1 MALKAGTVANFN
13 GSMAE
18 AMEQAFESEW
28 LDLKE
33 EALPGGGEDERKI
46 LFAAVAQG
54 VVNYLQAN
62 INDSINID
70 VSVTQTGG
78 GTIESEGEA
87 TYVELLTE

>member
-1 MALKAGTVANFN
+1 MALKAGTVANFG

-28 LDLKE
+28 FDLKQ
-33 EALPGGGEDERKI
+33 EALPGAGEQERKI

-62 INDSINID
+62 INSSINID
-70 VSVTQTGG
+70 VSVSQIGG
-78 GTIESEGEA
+78 GPINSEGEA
-87 TYVELLTE
+87 TNVELLTE